1 LIITK
6 KLHGKDP
13 SDPNHQFYFF
23 RNVRVNDN
31 LIVHL
36 NVKNT
41 KKLLYPTLIFLTKGM
56 EVIK

>member
-1 LIITK
+1 LIIKK

-13 SDPNHQFYFF
+13 SDPNQFYFF
-23 RNVRVNDN
+23 RNVRVNDH